1 MKSISSVQ
9 EIIKRSTFGF
19 GAVALMSVV
28 ALGLC
33 SGTSL
38 AAVYWDNNGS
48 TAGFGT
54 ASGTWAVPTT
64 GNSSQGW
71 STNATGET
79 TPTNYTTDINSD
91 VNFGNG
97 ATGLSNGT
105 VTVSGTVSASNITF
119 ASGSGPIV
127 LGGGTILLANTNSI
141 VVNNASDTISAC
153 LTGATNSLT
162 KSGTGILILDGATA
176 NTYTGATIVDAGT
189 IHYNSATRVGA
200 TSKITVNT
208 GGTIYLDPTF
218 VNNTTISA
226 PIELKGV
233 GGSFWIAGALTAYP
247 SWKTFNFSGTITLL
261 GSSQIKGYGTDSTL
275 RFTGAIGGT
284 GNLTFW
290 GSGGGVGHRNYMVVS
305 GASTFSGDLYIEGSD
320 GSAQV
325 TLTGGDNRLPVT
337 AVVHIGAGWG
347 SAQNVSALNLNG
359 NNQAL
364 AGLSDS
370 GVSSLD
376 GNRRVVNASN
386 TVVTLTLNTAID
398 QSFSGTI
405 GGADIAGTNGN
416 NLALVKTGIGTQTLA
431 GTNPYTGAT
440 VISNGAL
447 TLAATATISN
457 SPTIN
462 VASGAVFNVSAWPSG
477 YPLTNQ
483 TLAGNGSVTGS
494 VVVAAGAVISVGS
507 TNVSGALSC
516 RNNLTLNSG
525 SVVNWN
531 YDGSTT
537 NGINVAGTLTLPT
550 VATVNVSRASS
561 VRQPGFGVL
570 FTGFTNSIATDLS
583 GWVINGGLTTSR
595 IRVVGNRVLLVTPM
609 GCVISVE

>member
-1 MKSISSVQ
+1 MK
-9 EIIKRSTFGF
+9 EIMMRSTLGLRAA
-19 GAVALMSVV
+19 AVMSVV

-54 ASGTWAVPTT
+54 ASGTWNVPTP
-64 GNSSQGW
+64 GDSSQGW
-71 STNATGET
+71 SLDGTGGT
-79 TPTNYTTDINSD
+79 APTDYTTDINSD

-105 VTVSGTVSASNITF
+105 VAVSSTVSASNITF

-127 LGGGTILLANTNSI
+127 LSGAGTILLANTNSI

-153 LTGATNSLT
+153 LAGATNSLT
-162 KSGTGILILDGATA
+162 KSGAGILILSRTTA
-176 NTYTGATIVDAGT
+176 NTYTGVTIVNAGT
-189 IHYNSATRVGA
+189 IQYDSVASVGN
-200 TSKITVNT
+200 TSKITVNN
-208 GGTIYLDPTF
+208 GGTIYLPPTF

-233 GGSFWIAGALTAYP
+233 GGSFWIAGALTAY
-247 SWKTFNFSGTITLL
+247 SNEKKFNFSGTITLL
-261 GSSQIKGYGTDSTL
+261 GSSQIKGFGIGGTL
-275 RFTGAIGGT
+275 NFTGVIGGT

-290 GSGGGVGHRNYMVVS
+290 GSGSTFSHRNYMVIS
-305 GASTFSGDLYIEGSD
+305 GASTFNGDLYIEGSD

-359 NNQAL
+359 NNQTL

-370 GVSSLD
+370 GVSSLV
-376 GNRRVVNASN
+376 GNRRVVNTSN

-416 NLALVKTGIGTQTLA
+416 NIALVKTGIGTQTLA

-561 VRQPGFGVL
+561 VNQPGLGVL
-570 FTGFTNSIATDLS
+570 FAGFTNSIATDLS
-583 GWVINGGLTTSR
+583 GWVINGAAPTTCA
-595 IRVVGNRVLLVTPM
+595 RVDGKLVRLVTPT
-609 GCVISVE
+609 GFVISVQ